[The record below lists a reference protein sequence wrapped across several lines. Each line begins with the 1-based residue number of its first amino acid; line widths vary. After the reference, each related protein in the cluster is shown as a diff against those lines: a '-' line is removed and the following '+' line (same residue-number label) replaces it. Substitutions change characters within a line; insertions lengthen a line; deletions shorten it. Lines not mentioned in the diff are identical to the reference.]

1 MVYAH
6 FQNQFYTLYSKQAKE
21 VNNWYM
27 YSNRIEKNILKIYM
41 YMFILLIELLVHVP
55 LYYLSI
61 LWKKYV
67 QIPLCNLPRFI
78 LFQ

>member
-27 YSNRIEKNILKIYM
+27 YSNRIEKKHIKDIH
-41 YMFILLIELLVHVP
+41 VHVH
-55 LYYLSI
+55 I
-61 LWKKYV
+61 TD
-67 QIPLCNLPRFI
+67 
-78 LFQ
+78 